1 MSTPQIKPGTTAGW
15 AYQRGVY
22 QGELDKLNTSNAPVA
37 DYNTLQN
44 KISTYIN
51 TYGKD
56 ANLNGELTQNGRLQ
70 ETLVKQ
76 EELNKDL
83 KADVETAQAQ
93 DELLRSRNTK
103 RNSHTLF
110 LLNRPVRTQ
119 MIPILWVISVAFVG
133 LALILVRMIAPQ
145 DTILAQGLGSFY
157 FYFMELIASPTVLAA
172 LLGAAIIVIIFLSL
186 KIAKVIP

>member
-1 MSTPQIKPGTTAGW
+1 MATPQIIAGTTAGW

-22 QGELDKLNTSNAPVA
+22 QGELDKLNTDNKPVA
-37 DYNTLQN
+37 DYITLQT

-56 ANLNGELTQNGRLQ
+56 ANLNGELTKNGRLQ

-76 EELNKDL
+76 EQLNKDL

-133 LALILVRMIAPQ
+133 IALILVRMIAPQ
-145 DTILAQGLGSFY
+145 DTVLAQGFGSFY
-157 FYFMELIASPTVLAA
+157 FYFMELISSPTILAA
-172 LLGAAIIVIIFLSL
+172 LLGAAVIVIIFLSL

>member
-1 MSTPQIKPGTTAGW
+1 MATPQIIAGTTAGW

-22 QGELDKLNTSNAPVA
+22 QGELDKLNTNNKPVA
-37 DYNTLQN
+37 DYITLQT

-56 ANLNGELTQNGRLQ
+56 ANLNGELTKNGRLQ

-76 EELNKDL
+76 EQLNKDL

-133 LALILVRMIAPQ
+133 IALILVRMIAPQ
-145 DTILAQGLGSFY
+145 DTVLAQGFGSFY
-157 FYFMELIASPTVLAA
+157 FYFMELISSPTILAA

-186 KIAKVIP
+186 KVAKVIP

>member
-1 MSTPQIKPGTTAGW
+1 MSSPGTTAEW

-22 QGELDKLNTSNAPVA
+22 QVELDRLNTSNAPVA
-37 DYNTLQN
+37 SYITLQD

-51 TYGKD
+51 THGNN
-56 ANLNGELTQNGRLQ
+56 ANLDGELAQNGRLQ
-70 ETLVKQ
+70 ETLIRQ

-133 LALILVRMIAPQ
+133 LALILVRMSAPQ

>member
-1 MSTPQIKPGTTAGW
+1 MATPQIIAGTTAGW

-22 QGELDKLNTSNAPVA
+22 QGELDKLNTDNKPVA
-37 DYNTLQN
+37 DYITLQT

-56 ANLNGELTQNGRLQ
+56 ANLNGELTKNGRLQ

-76 EELNKDL
+76 EQLNKDL

-133 LALILVRMIAPQ
+133 IALILVRMIAPQ
-145 DTILAQGLGSFY
+145 DTVLAQGFGSFY
-157 FYFMELIASPTVLAA
+157 FYFMELISSPTILAA